1 MKDNITTKTTFNQI
15 NPNKIN
21 TMSTE
26 NTESKYDMSKFNNNY
41 INSFL
46 ERIETAVAEDA
57 IISEEDYDKALSF
70 YDHKA
75 GILTRKVERIL
86 DREKKRLEKEN
97 AALKAELG
105 EDDTPEEVEDLDAEI
120 AAEAV
125 A

>member
-41 INSFL
+41 IISFL

-57 IISEEDYDKALSF
+57 VISKEDYEKAMAF
-70 YDHKA
+70 YDHKVS
-75 GILTRKVERIL
+75 ILTRKAKRII
-86 DREKKRLEKEN
+86 DREKNRLEKEN
-97 AALKAELG
+97 AAVTAELG
-105 EDDTPEEVEDLDAEI
+105 EDDTSDEVEPSDEVEEV
-120 AAEAV
+120 V